1 MTINKYLVLGLLLF
15 ISFTSVK
22 TSLSPVNTQ
31 NAQNKPVRIILD
43 TDIGP
48 DFDDVGAFAV
58 LHALA
63 DKGEAKILATVASN
77 RYPQIAEVIDVL
89 NTYFNRP
96 EIPIG
101 VPKGPSVEL
110 TASQGWVKKIVAN
123 YPHQITSNKQVPTPV
138 EVYRKVL
145 SRQPNHS
152 VAIASTGFFTNL
164 ANLLESDPDQ
174 YSDLT
179 GRELVSKKVKKLVSM
194 AGKFP
199 SGTEFNVYND
209 IPSANYVFENWPT
222 SIIFLGFKVGIK
234 IKTGLPL
241 IHNHKTKN
249 DPVKDVF
256 KIGIPKMPADSNGH
270 PSWDETTVLTAVR
283 GTSPYFKK
291 VSGHIN
297 TVDGDS
303 EVSWDSTGSG
313 QYYLVLKKPAAYMEK
328 LLNTLMQYQSKN

>member
-1 MTINKYLVLGLLLF
+1 MNKYLIFGLLLF
-15 ISFTSVK
+15 IPFSCVK
-22 TSLSPVNTQ
+22 ASSPAVDTLNPQ
-31 NAQNKPVRIILD
+31 SKPVRIILD

-96 EIPIG
+96 DIPIG

-110 TASQGWVKKIVAN
+110 TASQGWVKEIVAN
-123 YPHQITSNKQVPTPV
+123 YPHKITSNKQVPDPV

-145 SRQPNHS
+145 SRQPDHS
-152 VAIASTGFFTNL
+152 ITIASTGFFTNL
-164 ANLLESDPDQ
+164 ANLLESGSDQ
-174 YSDLT
+174 YSELT
-179 GRELVSKKVKKLVSM
+179 GRELVRKKVKKLVSM
-194 AGKFP
+194 GGKFP
-199 SGTEFNVYND
+199 SGAEFNVYND
-209 IPSANYVFENWPT
+209 IPSANYVFKNWPPP
-222 SIIFLGFKVGIK
+222 IIFLGFKVGLQ

-241 IHNHKTKN
+241 IHNSKIRN

-256 KIGIPKMPADSNGH
+256 KTEIPKIPADTNGH

-291 VSGHIN
+291 ISGHIN
-297 TVDGDS
+297 TVNA
-303 EVSWDSTGSG
+303 ERKVSWDSTRSG
-313 QYYLVLKKPAAYMEK
+313 QYYLVLVKPASCIEK
-328 LLNTLMQYQSKN
+328 VLNTLMQHQPGN